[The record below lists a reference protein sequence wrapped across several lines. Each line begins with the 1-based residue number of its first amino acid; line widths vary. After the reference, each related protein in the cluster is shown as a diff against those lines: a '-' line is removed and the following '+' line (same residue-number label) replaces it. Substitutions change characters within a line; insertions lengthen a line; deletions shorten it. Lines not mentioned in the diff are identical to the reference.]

1 MCSVCDFDNNFVDRF
16 GVRCGTCAQNEGR
29 NALLVAVGAF
39 VGCLLLVLKHM
50 QNKRQEKGKTTET
63 RTWVDLPARLRKEL
77 KIRSMKLRVLL
88 SFVQVCVRLQVAFR
102 LQFPPLVVSFL
113 SFLSFFDFGR
123 FIKLVASSKC
133 LIHANAVTQLYF
145 QCYGTLALLVGLA
158 VAGAVA
164 EFTGTNK
171 KQNVFFDLALILSF
185 LAYPSVTSSLLLS
198 FDCKR
203 FEDNKIYM
211 IGDPSVLCTDPDYEL
226 GRSVVAYPMLGILVL
241 GIPLA

>member
-16 GVRCGTCAQNEGR
+16 GVRCGTCAENEGR

-39 VGCLLLVLKHM
+39 VGCLLLVLKL
-50 QNKRQEKGKTTET
+50 RQKKPALFKGKS
-63 RTWVDLPARLRKEL
+63 ARLRKEL
-77 KIRSMKLRVLL
+77 KIRSMKLRILL
-88 SFVQVCVRLQVAFR
+88 SFIQVCVRLHVAFR
-102 LQFPPLVVSFL
+102 LKFPPLVVSFL
-113 SFLSFFDFGR
+113 SFLSFFDVGR
-123 FIKLVASSKC
+123 FITLVASSSC

-145 QCYGTLALLVGLA
+145 QCYGILALLVGLA

-164 EFTGTNK
+164 KFIRTNK
-171 KQNVFFDLALILSF
+171 EQNVYLDLILILSF

-203 FEDNKIYM
+203 FEDNKTYM
-211 IGDPSVLCTDPDYEL
+211 TGDPSVLCTDPDYEL